1 MAAFAIM
8 VGYRMH
14 TKQYYTSEAATA
26 RELAQQQQ
34 AEAKAALLEN
44 DKPKTNETTIYNPLE
59 QFEAPVQHLS
69 KSIFEAQES
78 IYEKTEEII
87 RQMDRLNIFE
97 QEVETLLQS
106 TKDKGEDRDGDAA
119 DTQSSLTHWKELL
132 SVGSLREIPDD
143 ELKEF
148 FDNASREIRTVVES
162 DNRNKLAKQFLFDTK
177 LGAKIAKEPRQF
189 SCPLSLTELSIDT
202 DHDDVLPVIDP
213 NRSRR
218 NDAAYES
225 DLEAYLEQFEKKFG
239 NRIQAKGV
247 HALLPKSVK
256 SASDLLEERFKLA
269 LDDIH
274 GFAYDL
280 EEMVQQ
286 QTTNGAT
293 KTSSSS
299 SCSIDKELVASMI
312 SAGLNAQTARADV
325 QEALR
330 RAILQ
335 HDPAMS
341 VDDLIL
347 DADLGGAGT
356 CGGSSGVKSIN
367 LRSIIDTPLLIKS
380 IDWIDVVVDTIG
392 GYSDGLDQYLDSL
405 TGLHGTTSVGEI
417 LVEGILEQAGN
428 VGDIHV
434 DQYLNQV
441 KDVIQS
447 ITGKMRLN

>member
-1 MAAFAIM
+1 M
-8 VGYRMH
+8 
-14 TKQYYTSEAATA
+14 
-26 RELAQQQQ
+26 
-34 AEAKAALLEN
+34 
-44 DKPKTNETTIYNPLE
+44 
-59 QFEAPVQHLS
+59 
-69 KSIFEAQES
+69 
-78 IYEKTEEII
+78 
-87 RQMDRLNIFE
+87 
-97 QEVETLLQS
+97 
-106 TKDKGEDRDGDAA
+106 
-119 DTQSSLTHWKELL
+119 
-132 SVGSLREIPDD
+132 
-143 ELKEF
+143 
-148 FDNASREIRTVVES
+148 
-162 DNRNKLAKQFLFDTK
+162 
-177 LGAKIAKEPRQF
+177 
-189 SCPLSLTELSIDT
+189 TELSIDT

-256 SASDLLEERFKLA
+256 SASGLLEERFKLA

-286 QTTNGAT
+286 QTTDGAT